1 MNELFPI
8 IRRKRRPLIVEEPV
22 PYGPTTPPVVVG
34 SVEPVKGEA
43 VVSREGSEGGEVET
57 NHASTAQKD

>member
-8 IRRKRRPLIVEEPV
+8 IRRKRRPLIVESV
-22 PYGPTTPPVVVG
+22 PDRPTTPPMVAG
-34 SVEPVKGEA
+34 NVEPVKVEA
-43 VVSREGSEGGEVET
+43 VVSREGNAGGEEQT